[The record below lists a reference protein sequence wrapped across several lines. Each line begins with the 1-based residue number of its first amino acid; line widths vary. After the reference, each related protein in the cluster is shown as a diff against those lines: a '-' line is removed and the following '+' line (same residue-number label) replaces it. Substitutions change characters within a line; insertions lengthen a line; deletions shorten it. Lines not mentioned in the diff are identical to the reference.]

1 MNPPHSRPCAEKS
14 CEHGLAPAY
23 SRYMRRAIVATVLGF
38 TALLG
43 FTSCAQTPVQAADVY
58 KIGCPAVDAAV
69 GGGSAVSKV
78 TVAGLKKLSE
88 SGKLDPEPQRWVDAT
103 ISLLESDDPKNPPS
117 DAKKLIIDGCAK
129 NGYPLQN
136 LS

>member
-1 MNPPHSRPCAEKS
+1 
-14 CEHGLAPAY
+14 
-23 SRYMRRAIVATVLGF
+23 MRRAIVATVLGF

-43 FTSCAQTPVQAADVY
+43 LTHVLKRSIQAADVY
-58 KIGCPAVDAAV
+58 KIGCPAVDVAV

-78 TVAGLKKLSE
+78 TVAGLKKLSA
-88 SGKLDPEPQRWVDAT
+88 SGQLDPEPQRWVDAT

-136 LS
+136 LR